1 MCVSDRIFSEDS
13 ALVFQHHLVVNADL
27 NYDFLTVV
35 TVISFPGTPESS
47 GIFSANISK
56 PYCKSSFSPHPL
68 HQTAK
73 ITRICD
79 WTRP

>member
-35 TVISFPGTPESS
+35 TVISFP
-47 GIFSANISK
+47 
-56 PYCKSSFSPHPL
+56 
-68 HQTAK
+68 
-73 ITRICD
+73 
-79 WTRP
+79 